1 MIERLIDLSDAGA
14 RLSVRHDQLVIERE
28 EGGSFSAPLDEVA
41 VVVVSH
47 PAVTL
52 TQAVLSGL
60 MSRGAVFVA
69 CDERRL
75 PSGMM
80 LPLEG
85 HHLQGERLEYQMNAS
100 QPVRKRAWQ
109 QLVKAKIRAQG
120 RLLKE
125 LRGTDAGLLALA
137 ENVRS
142 GDPDN
147 LEGQAARRYWPLVFG
162 EASFRRDHEASGINA
177 VLNYGYSVLRGIVAR
192 AIVAAGLHP
201 SIGVHHHNRYDA
213 FRLAD
218 DLVEPF
224 RPLVDRVAAGLAAQS
239 GLDIGLDKETKRA
252 LLSAFMGRYLVE
264 REERTLFEVAS
275 RLAASLVAVFQG
287 KRKELLLPEW

>member
-14 RLSVRHDQLVIERE
+14 RLSVKHDQLVIERE
-28 EGGSFSAPLDEVA
+28 EEGSFSAPLDEVA

-60 MSRGAVFVA
+60 MARGAVFVV

-109 QLVKAKIRAQG
+109 QVVQAKIRAQG

-125 LRGTDAGLLALA
+125 LRGTDAGLLAMA
-137 ENVRS
+137 ESVHS

-147 LEGQAARRYWPLVFG
+147 LEGQAARRYWPLIFG
-162 EASFRRDHEASGINA
+162 DASFRRDHEATGINA

-192 AIVAAGLHP
+192 AIVSAGLHP
-201 SIGVHHHNRYDA
+201 SIGCTITTGMTR
-213 FRLAD
+213 
-218 DLVEPF
+218 
-224 RPLVDRVAAGLAAQS
+224 S
-239 GLDIGLDKETKRA
+239 GWRMI
-252 LLSAFMGRYLVE
+252 
-264 REERTLFEVAS
+264 
-275 RLAASLVAVFQG
+275 
-287 KRKELLLPEW
+287 

>member
-1 MIERLIDLSDAGA
+1 MIERLIDFSEAGG
-14 RLSVRHDQLVIERE
+14 RVSVNHDQLTIARE
-28 EGGSFSAPLDEVA
+28 ESPPYSAPLDEVA
-41 VVVVSH
+41 VVVISH

-52 TQAVLSGL
+52 TQSVLSGL
-60 MSRGAVFVA
+60 MAHGAVFVV
-69 CDERRL
+69 CDERKL

-109 QLVKAKIRAQG
+109 QIVQAKILAQG
-120 RLLKE
+120 RLLSE

-137 ENVRS
+137 NNVRS

-147 LEGQAARRYWPLVFG
+147 LEGQAARRYWPLIFG
-162 EASFRRDHEASGINA
+162 EVSFRRDNDLAGLNS
-177 VLNYGYSVLRGIVAR
+177 VLNYGYSVLRAIVAR

-213 FRLAD
+213 YRLAD
-218 DLVEPF
+218 DLMEPF
-224 RPLVDRVAAGLAAQS
+224 RPLVDRVAAALAAQY
-239 GLDIGLDKETKRA
+239 GFDLDLDKDTKRA
-252 LLSAFMGRYLVE
+252 LLSAFMGRYVVDGE
-264 REERTLFEVAS
+264 DRSLFEVAS
-275 RLAASLVAVFQG
+275 RAAVSLVLVFQG
-287 KRKELLLPEW
+287 RRKELLLPEI

>member
-14 RLSVRHDQLVIERE
+14 RLSVKHDQLVIERE
-28 EGGSFSAPLDEVA
+28 EGCSFSAPLDEVA

-52 TQAVLSGL
+52 TQAVLAGL
-60 MSRGAVFVA
+60 MARGATFVV

-100 QPVRKRAWQ
+100 QPMRKRAWQ
-109 QLVKAKIRAQG
+109 QLVQAKIRAQG

-137 ENVRS
+137 ANVRS

-147 LEGQAARRYWPLVFG
+147 LEGQASRRYWPLIFG
-162 EASFRRDHEASGINA
+162 DASFRRDHEASGVNA

-224 RPLVDRVAAGLAAQS
+224 RPLADRVAAGLAAQS

-252 LLSAFMGRYLVE
+252 LLSAFMGRYVVE
-264 REERTLFEVAS
+264 GEERTLFEVAS
-275 RLAASLVAVFQG
+275 RLAVSLVAVFQG
-287 KRKELLLPEW
+287 KRKELLLPEL